1 MRSLFPLLLVGC
13 TLLSSL
19 SQAQLTWSKSSYPI
33 RTAGAGEHADFT
45 GDGSPDLIFL
55 GTAGTAILPNT
66 GNGAFD
72 SSRAFTT
79 KEGQRAIAD
88 FNRDGKTDVALC
100 DGANLVI
107 LLGSGDG
114 ALTVSQ
120 TVPVSCRFV
129 VASDFDRDGNP
140 DIAVTVDGSTNSGD
154 NQVIVYLG
162 DGSGGVS
169 GKIVNDNVNFVS
181 TAGSGGSACFLQ
193 GAAEAADFTGD
204 KVADIA
210 IAAPCPNGT
219 FTNDALIVGVGD
231 GTGHFTFHK
240 DVEFGFDSLR
250 MRLGDADQ
258 DGKRD
263 FIVTGVS
270 AAPHFFS
277 SALFLLK
284 GNGNGTFTFQQIA
297 SMDTDNAINS
307 AAVADFDGDGIK
319 DAVLAVQSIDPNTAQ
334 IVFSM
339 QFLKGQLDGSY
350 KLTQTSPLA
359 TSVLDL
365 VSGDFDKDGRV
376 DLALLRQSSTDIW
389 LNQTSAAP
397 ICPALG
403 DLRTVNLCSY
413 GSPGGTF
420 HFVANPLDNRHVN
433 AVQIYIDGSLRF
445 ETPDDLLNTR
455 LQVRGGTIRLTA
467 KGWDDL
473 GPFSTTINLLAC
485 LNDTFRTVTICSP
498 ANGSSSG
505 NAVHI
510 VASAATSLAF
520 SQLQV
525 YVDGVVR
532 YRTSSQYVDIA
543 PDLALGTHRITVKG
557 WDSSGAFWNTI

>member
-45 GDGSPDLIFL
+45 GDGFPDLIFL

-193 GAAEAADFTGD
+193 GAAEAA
-204 KVADIA
+204 
-210 IAAPCPNGT
+210 
-219 FTNDALIVGVGD
+219 
-231 GTGHFTFHK
+231 
-240 DVEFGFDSLR
+240 
-250 MRLGDADQ
+250 
-258 DGKRD
+258 
-263 FIVTGVS
+263 

-557 WDSSGAFWNTI
+557 WDSSGAFWNTILVTVR